1 MLCNTADWVA
11 DAKLMKAAFHELDP
25 GFAPPRPVSANQ
37 NGWIGINTPL
47 DVQGFDYSTQVRKG
61 REREELSGSKRGEGV
76 AVPHLVVPRLTSPPL
91 TQNYDGWHTGAPN
104 IPSISSETSSA
115 VSDRG
120 EYVNNQTAGHVQ
132 AYDNQYPGWGESAEQ
147 AWGGVGE
154 KNGQGILTRPF
165 ISGGWTWTGE
175 PRDNW

>member
-76 AVPHLVVPRLTSPPL
+76 AVPHLVVPRLTSPPPHPEL
-91 TQNYDGWHTGAPN
+91 RRLAHRRTQHPFHLFGDVLCRLGSRRVRQQPDGWPRAGIRQPISRVGRECGTGMGWRGRKEWSGHPHAPLYLWWLDM
-104 IPSISSETSSA
+104 
-115 VSDRG
+115 DR
-120 EYVNNQTAGHVQ
+120 
-132 AYDNQYPGWGESAEQ
+132 
-147 AWGGVGE
+147 
-154 KNGQGILTRPF
+154 
-165 ISGGWTWTGE
+165 
-175 PRDNW
+175 